1 MLIHEHGFHGHMD
14 TNGAN
19 TPAAELTAAD
29 MRWLPVKLAF
39 HI

>member
-1 MLIHEHGFHGHMD
+1 MLIHEHSSHGPID
-14 TNGAN
+14 NNGAN
-19 TPAAELTAAD
+19 TPSAELTAAD